1 MNLRRTLLASV
12 MALTLL
18 GTVGIGIAGAAPT
31 NAPNVQ
37 IIPIQC
43 GGQSY
48 TIAVNGNGALTPGHI
63 LSGGSGN
70 LVPASIE
77 ITVTDQSGN
86 VVDHEVNSKPGQ
98 MTGLQSD
105 LMTCTFSQT
114 LEMDGQSYTLAG
126 TVVAFKTPRS

>member
-48 TIAVNGNGALTPGHI
+48 MIAVNGNGALTPGHI

-70 LVPASIE
+70 LVPASLE

-114 LEMDGQSYTLAG
+114 LEMGGQSYTLAG